1 MSIPETTIDA
11 LIDRYE
17 ALLIDAYGVLV
28 DASGALP
35 GAVTLIERLEREAR
49 PFAIVTNDASKLES
63 TSVKHYGSRGLVLS
77 EDRVVTSG
85 ALLTGYFA
93 RHGLQGARTLVVGP
107 NDTCRYVERAGGVP
121 VKCDVAEGW
130 FDVVVAGDEAGFDF
144 LPGIE
149 NALSIV
155 LAQLES
161 GRPFRLVLPNPD
173 LIYPAAAGTF
183 GFAAGS
189 IALLIEHAAATR
201 FPGQDVRFDRLG
213 KPHAAI
219 FEAAVA
225 RVGTTQ
231 CVMIGDQ
238 LATDVRGARAFGIDA
253 ALAMWG
259 LTKSVPD
266 DLDAASRPTW
276 RLPSLERA

>member
-1 MSIPETTIDA
+1 MPIPETTIDA
-11 LIDRYE
+11 LFDRYE

-28 DASGALP
+28 DASGALS
-35 GAVTLIERLEREAR
+35 GAAAFIERLEREDK
-49 PFAIVTNDASKLES
+49 PYAIVTNDASKLES
-63 TSVKHYGSRGLVLS
+63 SSARIYGARGVPLS
-77 EDRVVTSG
+77 EERVVTSG
-85 ALLTGYFA
+85 SLLVDYYA
-93 RHGLQGARTLVVGP
+93 AKGLDGARTLVIGP
-107 NDTCRYVERAGGVP
+107 GDTCRYVERAGGVP

-149 NALSIV
+149 RALSIV
-155 LAQLES
+155 LAQLET
-161 GRPFRLVLPNPD
+161 GRPFSLVLPNPD
-173 LIYPAAAGTF
+173 LIYPQAAGAF

-201 FPGQDVRFDRLG
+201 FPGRDVRFDRLG

-219 FEAAVA
+219 FDAAVR
-225 RVGTTQ
+225 RVGTKR

-238 LATDVRGARAFGIDA
+238 LATDVRGARAYGIDA

-259 LTKSVPD
+259 LTQAVPEA
-266 DLDAASRPTW
+266 LDAALRPTW
-276 RLPSLERA
+276 LLKSL